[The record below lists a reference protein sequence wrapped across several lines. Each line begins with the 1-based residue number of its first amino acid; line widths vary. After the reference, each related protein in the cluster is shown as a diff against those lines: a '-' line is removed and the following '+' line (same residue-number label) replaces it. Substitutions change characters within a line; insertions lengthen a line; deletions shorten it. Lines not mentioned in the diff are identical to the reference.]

1 MISFKVFKFN
11 YKKILIVLI
20 LLLAHIFPLILVHN
34 FSLAKNDDSI
44 ALPIVMYHSLLKSKS
59 GNYIVHPDTFE
70 NDLKYIQDK
79 GYTTITMTDLI
90 NYVYKD
96 SPLPKKPIIITF
108 DDGFYNNFGYAVPLL
123 HKYDMKAVI
132 SIVGKYTD
140 TYSKSDEA
148 NLNYSY
154 LRWKDINDLMQDGCI
169 EFQNHT
175 YNLHSTSKRQGSK
188 KLPYES
194 VSAYADVFTKDLLKL
209 QDEFAENCN
218 GYKPNTF
225 TYPLGAVSKDSIP
238 LIKELGFKASLSCTS
253 GVNYI
258 TKNPECLYLLK
269 RNNRVSSISTEKFFS
284 KLLK

>member
-11 YKKILIVLI
+11 YKKIIIVFI
-20 LLLAHIFPLILVHN
+20 LLLAHIFPLIFVHN
-34 FSLAKNDDSI
+34 FVFAKNDEAI
-44 ALPIVMYHSLLKSKS
+44 PVPIIMYHSILKSRS

-70 NDLKYIQDK
+70 NDLEYIQNK
-79 GYTTITMTDLI
+79 GYTTITMADLI
-90 NYVYKD
+90 NYVYED
-96 SPLPKKPIIITF
+96 SPLPEKPIIITF

-123 HKYDMKAVI
+123 HKYDMKAVV
-132 SIVGKYTD
+132 SIVGKYSD

-148 NLNYSY
+148 NLNYGY

-175 YNLHSTSKRQGSK
+175 YDLHSTSKRQGSK

-194 VSAYADVFTKDLLKL
+194 VSTYTDIFTNDILKL
-209 QDEFAENCN
+209 QDEFEKNCN

-238 LIKELGFKASLSCTS
+238 LIKDLGFKASLSCTS
-253 GVNYI
+253 GINYI

-269 RNNRVSSISTEKFFS
+269 RNNRSGSVSTQSFFR
-284 KLLK
+284 KILK

>member
-59 GNYIVHPDTFE
+59 GNYIVHPATFE

-79 GYTTITMTDLI
+79 RYTTITMTDLI
-90 NYVYKD
+90 NYVYKN
-96 SPLPKKPIIITF
+96 SPLPEKPIIITF

-140 TYSKSDEA
+140 TYKRFDA
-148 NLNYSY
+148 
-154 LRWKDINDLMQDGCI
+154 RW
-169 EFQNHT
+169 
-175 YNLHSTSKRQGSK
+175 
-188 KLPYES
+188 
-194 VSAYADVFTKDLLKL
+194 
-209 QDEFAENCN
+209 
-218 GYKPNTF
+218 
-225 TYPLGAVSKDSIP
+225 
-238 LIKELGFKASLSCTS
+238 
-253 GVNYI
+253 
-258 TKNPECLYLLK
+258 LY
-269 RNNRVSSISTEKFFS
+269 
-284 KLLK
+284 

>member
-1 MISFKVFKFN
+1 MISFKVFRFN
-11 YKKILIVLI
+11 YKKIFIVLI
-20 LLLAHIFPLILVHN
+20 LLIVHIFPLILIHN
-34 FSLAKNDDSI
+34 FSFAKNDDCI
-44 ALPIVMYHSLLKSKS
+44 VLPIVMYHSLLKSKC

-90 NYVYKD
+90 NYVYED
-96 SPLPKKPIIITF
+96 SPLPEKPIIITF

-140 TYSKSDEA
+140 TYSNSDEA

-154 LRWKDINDLMQDGCI
+154 LRWKDINNLMQDGCI

-175 YNLHSTSKRQGSK
+175 YNLHSTSKRQGTK

-194 VSAYADVFTKDLLKL
+194 VSAYADVLTSDLLKL
-209 QDEFAENCN
+209 QDEFEKNCN

-269 RNNRVSSISTEKFFS
+269 RNNRVSSISTENFFN

>member
-96 SPLPKKPIIITF
+96 SPLPEKPIIITF

-154 LRWKDINDLMQDGCI
+154 L
-169 EFQNHT
+169 
-175 YNLHSTSKRQGSK
+175 
-188 KLPYES
+188 
-194 VSAYADVFTKDLLKL
+194 
-209 QDEFAENCN
+209 
-218 GYKPNTF
+218 
-225 TYPLGAVSKDSIP
+225 
-238 LIKELGFKASLSCTS
+238 
-253 GVNYI
+253 
-258 TKNPECLYLLK
+258 
-269 RNNRVSSISTEKFFS
+269 
-284 KLLK
+284 